1 MLESIEGA
9 IKKGQPRE
17 TGNTGYTKRRKPKKQ
32 KQKQKQKRNTI
43 CIGHHYAKTNTNNV
57 NRTCTL
63 IKTTGGKDDLNIVSI
78 RKSL

>member
-17 TGNTGYTKRRKPKKQ
+17 TGNTGYTRRRKSK

-63 IKTTGGKDDLNIVSI
+63 LKTTGGKDDPNIVFI
-78 RKSL
+78 RKS

>member
-17 TGNTGYTKRRKPKKQ
+17 TGNTGYTRRRKSK

-63 IKTTGGKDDLNIVSI
+63 LETTGGKDDPNIVFI
-78 RKSL
+78 RKS

>member
-17 TGNTGYTKRRKPKKQ
+17 TGNTGYTRRRKSK
-32 KQKQKQKRNTI
+32 KQKQKRNTI

-63 IKTTGGKDDLNIVSI
+63 IKTTGGKDDPNIVFI
-78 RKSL
+78 RKS